1 MHLWLPVPPGPQLGP
16 RLPGGASLEAPTL
29 TCSRSKSGRPPALR
43 APEHVVTRATSL
55 SQSGAHAVG
64 SPQTLARRPPQGAR
78 AGLGPAPRASRW
90 CVSSAFQVPSPF
102 STTWTVTTPPSVT
115 WATAS
120 WPPRKPGCCRPGW
133 ATLSTTC
140 TPCRI
145 LTSPPEPPPHPR
157 AGGRAPVGGRG
168 GGSGGLGGVLS
179 GCWPGTPRT

>member
-1 MHLWLPVPPGPQLGP
+1 MRLWLPVPPGPQLGP

-43 APEHVVTRATSL
+43 APEHVVTGHEPVTERSPRRGLPADPR
-55 SQSGAHAVG
+55 
-64 SPQTLARRPPQGAR
+64 PQTPQGAR
-78 AGLGPAPRASRW
+78 AGLGPAPRASRR